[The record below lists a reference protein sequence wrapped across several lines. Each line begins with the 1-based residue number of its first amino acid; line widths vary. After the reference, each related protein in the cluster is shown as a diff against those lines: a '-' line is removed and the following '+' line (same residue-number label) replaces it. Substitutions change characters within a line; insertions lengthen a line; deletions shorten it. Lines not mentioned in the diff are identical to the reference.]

1 MTVNASLKGQIK
13 KKRSSSRRRKN
24 RSEAP
29 RTGLPVIAALDLGTN
44 NCRLM
49 IAQSNYPNFRV
60 VDGYSKAV
68 RLGEGLVFSGRL
80 SEEAIARTLSTL
92 RICKKKIFRRGV
104 SLGRYV
110 ATEACRQ
117 AINGEEFLLRVKE
130 EIGLNLEII
139 SSEEETKLTINGCFP
154 LLRESSQP
162 FALTF
167 DVGGGSAEITL
178 VDLKSGSP
186 VIHDWVSVPHGVVTL
201 TERYQAS
208 NISAFDYQ
216 KMVCEIRD
224 ALVPFER
231 KHHIGEKISED
242 LVQVLGTAGTVTT
255 IAGIH
260 MELKKYDRTIVDG
273 SWLDL
278 SVIQEISQQLV
289 SSTFDERAA
298 LACIGRGR
306 AELVVAGCAVLQAIC
321 ELWPAKRIRVA
332 DRGIREG
339 ILLSLA
345 RDISE
350 KGQNFRNGKK

>member
-1 MTVNASLKGQIK
+1 MTVNASLNGRIEKKPGSPK
-13 KKRSSSRRRKN
+13 RRKKRVGL
-24 RSEAP
+24 P

-44 NCRLM
+44 NCRLI
-49 IAQSNYPNFRV
+49 IAQSKYPSFKV

-80 SEEAIARTLSTL
+80 SDKAMARTLSTL
-92 RICKKKIFRRGV
+92 RICKQKIIRQGV

-117 AINGEEFLLRVKE
+117 ASNGEEFLSRVKE
-130 EIGLNLEII
+130 EIGLNLETI
-139 SSEEETKLTINGCFP
+139 SSEEEIKLTLNGCVP
-154 LLRESSQP
+154 LLQESPEP

-167 DVGGGSAEITL
+167 DVGGGSAEITFVGL
-178 VDLKSGSP
+178 QSGSP
-186 VIHDWVSVPHGVVTL
+186 VIHDWISVPHGVVTL

-216 KMVCEIRD
+216 KMVCELRD
-224 ALVPFER
+224 VLLPFER
-231 KHHIGEKISED
+231 KHQIGEKISKG
-242 LVQVLGTAGTVTT
+242 LVQVLGTAGTVTS

-260 MELKKYDRTIVDG
+260 MELKKYNRTIVDG

-278 SVIQEISQQLV
+278 LVIKEISQQLV
-289 SSTFDERAA
+289 SSSFDERAA
-298 LACIGRGR
+298 IACIGQGR
-306 AELVVAGCAVLQAIC
+306 AELVVAGCAFLQAIC

-345 RDISE
+345 RE
-350 KGQNFRNGKK
+350 GLKKGQILRNGKK